1 MDEPNQLLLSG
12 HLKITESNAI
22 LRHIARKN
30 GLDGNTEEDKV
41 KVDMLEALTYNFHID
56 FARICYSP
64 DYVSPCQSPM
74 SWLSWLAY

>member
-64 DYVSPCQSPM
+64 DYVSPC
-74 SWLSWLAY
+74 L